1 MDAQCR
7 SKDRF
12 FVSGRLVEVQPGRA
26 ILEKP
31 SALPDKAEPT

>member
-12 FVSGRLVEVQPGRA
+12 FVSSWVGEVQPGRA

-31 SALPDKAEPT
+31 SAGPDAAEPT